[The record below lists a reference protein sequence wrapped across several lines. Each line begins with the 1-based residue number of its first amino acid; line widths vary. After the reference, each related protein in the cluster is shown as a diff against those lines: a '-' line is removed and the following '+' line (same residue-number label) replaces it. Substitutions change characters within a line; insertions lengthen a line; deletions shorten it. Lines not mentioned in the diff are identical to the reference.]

1 MFSANACSYRRGLSP
16 RIRRL
21 ISGRF
26 GENRDV
32 HNFMVYATTAVSVGV
47 YDPNRLASMGLGHW
61 AAYAG
66 VGYTY
71 LNEQVGF
78 EWSAVVE
85 FTYNFINPY
94 TQYRSGMLGARRQVR
109 RRAFAPDRT
118 SSLSIRCSDR
128 HRARGGCLFLI

>member
-32 HNFMVYATTAVSVGV
+32 HNFMVYETTAVSVCV

-78 EWSAVVE
+78 EWSAVATPGTTAGV
-85 FTYNFINPY
+85 
-94 TQYRSGMLGARRQVR
+94 
-109 RRAFAPDRT
+109 
-118 SSLSIRCSDR
+118 
-128 HRARGGCLFLI
+128 RARSEVLVKYSLL